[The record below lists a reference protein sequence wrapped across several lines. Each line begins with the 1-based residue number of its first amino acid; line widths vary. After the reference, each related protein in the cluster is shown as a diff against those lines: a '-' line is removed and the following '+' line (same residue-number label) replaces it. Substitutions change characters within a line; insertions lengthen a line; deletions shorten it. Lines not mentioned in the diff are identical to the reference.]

1 MNTRKFVRLSILMSL
16 AIVLSIFESI
26 IPIFN
31 GFIPG
36 LKLGLA
42 NIIILIVIY
51 VYSFKEALYVT
62 ILRVL
67 LVSMLRTGLF
77 SPAFFLSLSGALLSV
92 ISMAIFKKFTKLSVI
107 GISII
112 GSITHS
118 FGQILM
124 ATIILSNTKVM
135 YYFPWLII
143 FSVITGIVTGIISKD
158 VIKHF
163 KKIS

>member
-42 NIIILIVIY
+42 NIIILIIIY
-51 VYSFKEALYVT
+51 VYSFKDALYVT
-62 ILRVL
+62 VLRVL

-77 SPAFFLSLSGALLSV
+77 SPAFFLSISGAIFSV
-92 ISMAIFKKFTKLSVI
+92 ISMAIFKKITNLSVI

-112 GSITHS
+112 GSISHS

-124 ATIILSNTKVM
+124 ATIILNNTKVM

-163 KKIS
+163 KKIN